1 MPTGDIAVVRIIG
14 RFQDQNIVNT
24 MHYRVTNQA
33 GADVDLWDQLCVEW
47 ELTNSPLWL
56 ARMSDD
62 YVLQGVKAF
71 TVKGDAVPPGTS
83 IIAATGDLTGDP
95 QESFVCRTITFYT
108 DNANPRRRGR
118 LMLSGGVESL
128 FNDSDGSVAS
138 VEVGLLT
145 ALGTAFLTDLTS
157 TDNTYEMVVFQK
169 NPEVISMPIK
179 ARGRLTPSVLRS
191 RRIKQFIIG

>member
-1 MPTGDIAVVRIIG
+1 MPVGDIAVLRIIG
-14 RFQDQNIVNT
+14 RYQGQNIVNT
-24 MHYRVTNQA
+24 MHYRVTGQSSPDFNQ
-33 GADVDLWDQLCVEW
+33 WDQLCVEW
-47 ELTNSPLWL
+47 ELTNGPLWL

-62 YVLQGVKAF
+62 YELQGIKAF
-71 TVKGDAVPPGTS
+71 TVKGDAVPPGTA
-83 IIAATGDLTGDP
+83 IVQLPGDLTGDP

-128 FNDSDGSVAS
+128 FNDADGSVAS

-145 ALGTAFLTDLTS
+145 ILGTAFMVDLDS
-157 TDNTYEMVVFQK
+157 PDNSYEMVIFQK
-169 NPEVISMPIK
+169 NPETISLPIK

-191 RRIKQFIIG
+191 RRIKQFIVG